1 MTVIQYLNAFRTFG
15 ADVLLLALG
24 VTLVTSLF
32 KKTVF
37 KNCSKKLFVFL
48 PFVVGLAFYAT
59 YRALATWSIAPFTEE
74 LFQTCEGGFACG
86 CAATLYYVVYEQFFR
101 TQKTVKE
108 STASAPL
115 SPLAPLLQ
123 GYVAEN
129 FTEAA
134 ANKLLAGSVG
144 LTGDELLHFIS
155 ETLAEYALPEV
166 SQTELNSLSRL
177 VTEFLLKLPQ

>member
-1 MTVIQYLNAFRTFG
+1 MTMIQYLNAFRTFG

-24 VTLVTSLF
+24 VTLATSLF

-48 PFVVGLAFYAT
+48 PFAIGLVVYTA
-59 YRALATWSIAPFTEE
+59 YRALATWSIAPFTDE

-101 TQKTVKE
+101 THKTVKE
-108 STASAPL
+108 PSASSPL

-129 FTEAA
+129 FAEAA
-134 ANKLLAGSVG
+134 ANKLLSGSVG
-144 LTGDELLHFIS
+144 LSGDELLRFIS

-166 SQTELNSLSRL
+166 SQTELTTLSRL
-177 VTEFLLKLPQ
+177 VTEFLLKLPR